1 MSEITPP
8 GSAMPVVLEGFF
20 KALADSSRLRIIG
33 LLGMRPHNVGELAQA
48 LGLTEPTVS
57 HHLARLREAW
67 LVNLRAEGT
76 TRIYSLRVDMLETML
91 RHALDFEELARLT
104 PTPRPDMAWVNDLAL
119 SEADRKVFR
128 DYFNGRR
135 LKHIPTKQS
144 KLLVILRWLAEKFA
158 PGVQYTEQEVNA
170 ILKTVHPDYARLRR
184 ELVDFRL
191 LAREGGGGLYW
202 RVVEPPDA

>member
-1 MSEITPP
+1 MSENMPA
-8 GSAMPVVLEGFF
+8 GSVMPDVLEGFF

-33 LLGMRPHNVGELAQA
+33 LLGTRPHKVGELAQA

-76 TRIYSLRVDMLETML
+76 TRIYSLRADMLETML

-104 PTPRPDMAWVNDLAL
+104 PTPKPDMTWVDALAL
-119 SEADRKVFR
+119 SEAERKVFR
-128 DYFNGRR
+128 DYFHGRQ
-135 LKHIPTKQS
+135 LKQIPTKQA

-158 PGVQYTEQEVNA
+158 PGVQYTEAEVNA

-184 ELVDFRL
+184 ELVNFKL

-202 RVVEPPDA
+202 RVAGPPEE

>member
-8 GSAMPVVLEGFF
+8 GSAMPDVLEQFF

-33 LLGMRPHNVGELAQA
+33 LLGTRPYNVGELAQV

-76 TRIYSLRVDMLETML
+76 MRIYSLRADMLETML
-91 RHALDFEELARLT
+91 RHALDFEELARMT
-104 PTPRPDMAWVNDLAL
+104 PAPKPDMTWVDDLDL
-119 SEADRKVFR
+119 SEADRKVFYS
-128 DYFNGRR
+128 YFRGRQ
-135 LKHIPTKQS
+135 LKQIPTKQS

-158 PGVQYTEQEVNA
+158 PGVQYTEDEVNA

-184 ELVDFRL
+184 ELVDFKL

>member
-1 MSEITPP
+1 MSENMPT
-8 GSAMPVVLEGFF
+8 GSVMPDVLEGFF

-33 LLGMRPHNVGELAQA
+33 LLSTRPHKVGELAQA

-76 TRIYSLRVDMLETML
+76 TRIYSLRADMLEMML

-104 PTPRPDMAWVNDLAL
+104 PAPKPDMTWVDALPL
-119 SEADRKVFR
+119 SEAERKVFR
-128 DYFNGRR
+128 DYFSGRQ
-135 LKHIPTKQS
+135 LKQIPTKQA

-158 PGVQYTEQEVNA
+158 PGVQYTEAEVNA

-184 ELVDFRL
+184 ELVNFKL
-191 LAREGGGGLYW
+191 LARQGGGGLYW
-202 RVVEPPDA
+202 RVIGPPGE